1 MTWTSRLALDCELFE
16 LRSIIYRLPFKYIK
30 DTIYLVYLERD
41 CFYSSNFFNNSD
53 RQIIPYNCT
62 QIFKT
67 TQNCMTLTFF
77 WSVAVS
83 QTQMSNDEIFVSYTR
98 ETCYLFSVLL
108 QWPSQESNQSKVL
121 ISALTLIVLL
131 GPECIISWHTLA
143 TSSQIS
149 ITVNLFTQY
158 AKRRWTVHPLG
169 DLTALTNVWQIST
182 NNAEINIERISNAL

>member
-1 MTWTSRLALDCELFE
+1 M
-16 LRSIIYRLPFKYIK
+16 
-30 DTIYLVYLERD
+30 
-41 CFYSSNFFNNSD
+41 
-53 RQIIPYNCT
+53 
-62 QIFKT
+62 FKT
-67 TQNCMTLTFF
+67 TQNCMTLIFY
-77 WSVAVS
+77 WSIAVS

-108 QWPSQESNQSKVL
+108 QWLSQESNQSKVL
-121 ISALTLIVLL
+121 ISALTLLVLL

-158 AKRRWTVHPLG
+158 AKRRWTVHPMG
-169 DLTALTNVWQIST
+169 DLTALTNFWQIST